1 MTRSSH
7 RPTSAAERVI
17 SRRAFVHA
25 AAATGAA
32 LALSACA
39 PVTANLPLPTITPAP
54 SAADTATRAK
64 VALVRTGDR
73 TEGLRR
79 LLTLTGLPDVAGK
92 QVVIK
97 PNFNSADPAPG
108 STHPDILRGM
118 VQALQAAGAQRI
130 TVADRSGM
138 GNTRQVMAQLGIDAL
153 AEELGFDLVVL
164 DELGAD
170 DWEIVDVPGS
180 HWSRGFPFP
189 RLVSEADT
197 VVQLCCLKTH
207 RFGGHFTLSLKNTIG
222 LVGKYL
228 PGESYNYMNE
238 LHGSEHQRTMIAEA
252 NAPYTPALVVMDG
265 VAAFVS
271 GGPDRGELVDA
282 QVMLAGSDRV
292 ALDAVGVALL
302 RHFGTTPQVATGPVR
317 AQEQIA
323 RAVELGLGLAA
334 AEQIDLVSDDADA
347 DELIAAVHE
356 ILATE

>member
-1 MTRSSH
+1 MTQRTH
-7 RPTSAAERVI
+7 HPATTTERAI
-17 SRRAFVHA
+17 SRRDFVHA
-25 AAATGAA
+25 ATATGAA

-39 PVTANLPLPTITPAP
+39 PVAANLPLPTTTPAP
-54 SAADTATRAK
+54 ADVATRAR
-64 VALVRTGDR
+64 VALVRTSDR

-79 LLTLTGLPDVAGK
+79 LLTLAEVPDVAGK
-92 QVVIK
+92 HIVIK

-108 STHPDILRGM
+108 STHPDVLRGT

-138 GNTRQVMAQLGIDAL
+138 GNTRQGMAQLGIDAL
-153 AEELGFDLVVL
+153 AEELGFDLVAL

-170 DWEIVDVPGS
+170 DWEIVELPGS

-189 RLVSEADT
+189 KLVGEADT
-197 VVQLCCLKTH
+197 IVQLCCLKTH

-238 LHGSEHQRTMIAEA
+238 LHDSEHQRTMIAEA
-252 NAPYTPALVVMDG
+252 NVPYTPALVVMDG

-302 RHFGTTPQVATGPVR
+302 RHFGTTPQVATGPVG

-323 RAVELGLGLAA
+323 RAVELGLGLAT
-334 AEQIDLVSDDADA
+334 AEQIDLVSDEADA

-356 ILATE
+356 ILATG